1 MYRQLRYSLVAAL
14 GTLILTCAT
23 ALAASGPQT
32 AWNVFTLPNPE
43 ITPGWRNYAPADCKA
58 DPEACAKD
66 FRFWE
71 EWDFRNFQ
79 NAIDAS
85 FGAVHSQG
93 RYTGVM
99 LILPF
104 GDTPAYWN
112 NIELMY
118 QSAAAKGVQLQ
129 VVLFP
134 KWKYGSEYCYLY
146 QEDAP
151 SGCKRVPG
159 TTTAVAYPKLLKLM
173 KFVQSLGGACAAGSY
188 NRPVRRL
195 VRMEQFL
202 PRLWRAE
209 EFLGVLAGHRV

>member
-1 MYRQLRYSLVAAL
+1 MYRQLWHPLVAAL

-43 ITPGWRNYAPADCKA
+43 ITPGRRNYAPVDCKA

-71 EWDFRNFQ
+71 EWDFRDCQ
-79 NAIDAS
+79 NTMDPTLS
-85 FGAVHSQG
+85 RAVHSQG
-93 RYTGVM
+93 RYTGVT

-104 GDTPAYWN
+104 GNTPASWN

-134 KWKYGSEYCYLY
+134 PNGSMGRSTATCTRRTLRP
-146 QEDAP
+146 DA
-151 SGCKRVPG
+151 SGCR
-159 TTTAVAYPKLLKLM
+159 A
-173 KFVQSLGGACAAGSY
+173 
-188 NRPVRRL
+188 RPPPWLTRSC
-195 VRMEQFL
+195 
-202 PRLWRAE
+202 
-209 EFLGVLAGHRV
+209 